1 MKKILI
7 NATQKEEL
15 RIALIN
21 KKKLFDLNIKN
32 TKYKQKKSNIYKGI
46 ISRIEPSLEAVFINY
61 GSKKHGFLPI
71 KEISKEYFLE
81 KNNKTKK
88 KLYKGQ
94 ELIVQINK
102 DERDNKGAF
111 LTTFI
116 TLIGNDLILLPNN
129 PKTNG
134 ISKRIEGKN
143 RIKLKSIIKKLN
155 LPKNM
160 GIIIRTS
167 GLGKSL
173 ETLNLD
179 LSIKIK
185 YWKYIKKKSN
195 KNKAPFLI
203 HQENNILMRIFRD
216 YLYKDIN
223 EIIIDNYKIYK
234 LSIKYIKK
242 LNKKDFINKI
252 KFYNKKIPLFSYF
265 KIETQIESAFLKE
278 VKLPSGGSIIIDI
291 TEALTSIDIN
301 SSKSNKFTNIE
312 TTALQTNLEAIEEI
326 IIQLR
331 LRDIGG
337 LIVIDFIDMSL
348 FQNQKIIENKLKKII
363 KNDKAKIKIGKISK
377 FGLLEM
383 SRQRLNKSLKEIS
396 YNICPRCKGSGNIRD
411 NESLSLSILR
421 IIEEK
426 SFKNNIKEIH
436 AIVPINIGIYLLN
449 NKRNTLH
456 LIEKKNKK
464 IKIFILPNIKIKTPN
479 YSIITIK
486 KNKYYYNIYKN
497 IKKSKKNKIINKI
510 NYINNKKNILIK
522 KNKLNNII
530 NKIKNLKNN
539 KYIENITNF
548 YKKNIHTYLCNFFN
562 KIKQFSL
569 FKNKINYIYKKKYK
583 NNKKYFS

>member
-1 MKKILI
+1 
-7 NATQKEEL
+7 
-15 RIALIN
+15 
-21 KKKLFDLNIKN
+21 
-32 TKYKQKKSNIYKGI
+32 
-46 ISRIEPSLEAVFINY
+46 
-61 GSKKHGFLPI
+61 
-71 KEISKEYFLE
+71 
-81 KNNKTKK
+81 
-88 KLYKGQ
+88 
-94 ELIVQINK
+94 
-102 DERDNKGAF
+102 
-111 LTTFI
+111 
-116 TLIGNDLILLPNN
+116 
-129 PKTNG
+129 
-134 ISKRIEGKN
+134 
-143 RIKLKSIIKKLN
+143 
-155 LPKNM
+155 
-160 GIIIRTS
+160 
-167 GLGKSL
+167 
-173 ETLNLD
+173 
-179 LSIKIK
+179 
-185 YWKYIKKKSN
+185 
-195 KNKAPFLI
+195 
-203 HQENNILMRIFRD
+203 MRIFRD